1 MFRLLASVL
10 RMTGEIAVV
19 ESIAQTVR
27 SLAIDAVLAV
37 LSFLAV
43 LGVVACLAASLW
55 IWGQGVY
62 GPIVAPLLVAGMFA
76 VLALMAGLV
85 MARPKRRKT
94 ASTRR
99 AVRAASDQALQ
110 PVRLA
115 GAAARGFLQGLAG
128 ETLPRP

>member
-43 LGVVACLAASLW
+43 LGVIACLAASLW

-128 ETLPRP
+128 ETVPRP